1 MAVTLDVLQREWQE
15 KKFRP
20 LYVFGG
26 DEPFF
31 MDQAMDT
38 LSTVT
43 LEEHE
48 RDFNLTVLYGRDTD
62 AATIMSEAKRFPMM
76 AERTVVLVKEAQQ
89 IKDIEALASYVAQ
102 VQPSTVLALAL
113 KGKKLDKRKALYKAL
128 QKHDGVYLEFTK
140 LYDNQVPPWVESQ
153 AQRMGL
159 KMSGKAAA
167 LLGEYIGAD
176 LSRIHHEL
184 EKIQAFVGQGGE
196 VTAKIIEERTGI
208 SREFNTFELIKALA
222 AKDIA
227 QSYRIAKSMGE
238 NPKNNPVVVTL
249 SLLFGNFSKALV
261 YGALPDKN
269 PRTAAAALKISE
281 FALRDVA
288 RIAQNYPPSKLLRIL
303 GYLREADRQAKGMG
317 APHINDSDIL
327 HELLF
332 KILY

>member
-1 MAVTLDVLQREWQE
+1 MAVTLEVLQREWQA
-15 KKFRP
+15 KTFRP
-20 LYVFGG
+20 VYVFAG
-26 DEPFF
+26 EEAFF
-31 MDQAMDT
+31 MDQAMDGIIEH
-38 LSTVT
+38 S
-43 LEEHE
+43 LEAHE

-62 AATIMSEAKRFPMM
+62 AATIISEAKRFPMM

-89 IKDIEALASYVAQ
+89 IKDIESLATYVSN

-113 KGKKLDKRKALYKAL
+113 NGKKLDKRKALYKAL
-128 QKHDGVYLEFTK
+128 QKHDAVYLEFPK
-140 LYDNQVPPWVESQ
+140 LYDNQVPAWVESH
-153 AQRMGL
+153 ARSKGL

-176 LSRIHHEL
+176 LSRIAHEL
-184 EKIQAFVGQGGE
+184 DKIAAFVGEGGE
-196 VTAKIIEERTGI
+196 VSAQTIEERTGI

-222 AKDIA
+222 AKESA
-227 QSYRIAKSMGE
+227 QAYRIAKSMGQ
-238 NPKNNPVVVTL
+238 NPKNNPLVVTL

-269 PRTAAAALKISE
+269 PRTASGALKISE

-288 RIAQNYPPSKLLRIL
+288 RIAQNYPSPKLLRIV

-327 HELLF
+327 NELLF